1 MYVTAITA
9 ASNRN
14 HRRISWIARCLVRKK
29 EDDMPVIGHP
39 VALTVEKILFATDFS
54 ESSEKALAYVK
65 KLAHHFGSAVTAAH
79 VIDLTTATRSPE
91 AAMGFSMPDLREIG
105 EEGIRKVRR
114 ELRRDHIIE
123 NGVVLTGGNP
133 AASIVDFAAELKPDL
148 IVMGTRGKGNLE
160 RFILGSTAED
170 VLRHVSCPVLT
181 VGPQC
186 LIPEEADVSW
196 SHILYATDFT
206 PDTAHAALFAL
217 SLAQESKARVT
228 LCHIIP
234 ERMGDCADSLRNAFL
249 DELNCMIPE
258 AVREWCSPECVV
270 KQGEAP
276 TTILKLANDG
286 RADLIV
292 LGVRP
297 AIHIR
302 THAPA
307 GVTYKVL
314 AGARCPVLTI
324 CGNADVPWNGF
335 FG

>member
-1 MYVTAITA
+1 
-9 ASNRN
+9 
-14 HRRISWIARCLVRKK
+14 
-29 EDDMPVIGHP
+29 MPVIGHP

-65 KLAHHFGSAVTAAH
+65 KLAHHFDSAVTAAH
-79 VIDLTTATRSPE
+79 VIDLSLATRSPE
-91 AAMGFSMPDLREIG
+91 AAVGFSMPDLREMG

-114 ELRRDHIIE
+114 ELRQSHIIE
-123 NGVVLTGGNP
+123 KGIVLTGGNP
-133 AASIVDFAAELKPDL
+133 AASIAEFAQESQPDL
-148 IVMGTRGKGNLE
+148 IVMGTRGKGILE
-160 RFILGSTAED
+160 RFILGSTAEG

-186 LIPEEADVSW
+186 VVPEGSDISW

-217 SLAQESKARVT
+217 SLAEENKARVT

-234 ERMGDCADSLRNAFL
+234 ERMGDCADSLRDAFL
-249 DELNCMIPE
+249 DELNCMVPE
-258 AVREWCSPECVV
+258 EVRDWCSPQCVV
-270 KQGEAP
+270 KQGEASS
-276 TTILKLANDG
+276 TILKLANDG
-286 RADLIV
+286 NADLIV
-292 LGVRP
+292 MGVRP
-297 AIHIR
+297 AIHLR

-324 CGNADVPWNGF
+324 CGTAEVPWNGY

>member
-1 MYVTAITA
+1 ML
-9 ASNRN
+9 R
-14 HRRISWIARCLVRKK
+14 LRKK
-29 EDDMPVIGHP
+29 ENDMPVIGHP

-54 ESSEKALAYVK
+54 ASSEKALAYVK

-79 VIDLTTATRSPE
+79 VLDLSVVTASPE
-91 AAMGFSMPDLREIG
+91 AAMGYSMPDLREIG
-105 EEGIRKVRR
+105 EEGIRKVRHD
-114 ELRRDHIIE
+114 LRQNHIIE
-123 NGVVLTGGNP
+123 NGIVLTGGNP
-133 AASIVDFAAELKPDL
+133 AGSLIEFAQEFKPDL
-148 IVMGTRGKGNLE
+148 IVMGTRGKGKLE

-186 LIPEEADVSW
+186 IIPEGSDIFW

-217 SLAQESKARVT
+217 SLAEENKARVT

-234 ERMGDCADSLRNAFL
+234 QRMGDCADSLRDSFL
-249 DELNCMIPE
+249 DELNCMVPE
-258 AVREWCSPECVV
+258 EVREWCSPECVV

-276 TTILKLANDG
+276 ATILKLANDG
-286 RADLIV
+286 NADLIV
-292 LGVRP
+292 MGVRP
-297 AIHIR
+297 AIHLR

-314 AGARCPVLTI
+314 AAARCPVLTI
-324 CGNADVPWNGF
+324 CGSAEVPWNGY

>member
-1 MYVTAITA
+1 
-9 ASNRN
+9 
-14 HRRISWIARCLVRKK
+14 
-29 EDDMPVIGHP
+29 MPVIGHP

-65 KLAHHFGSAVTAAH
+65 KLAHHFDSGVTAAH
-79 VIDLTTATRSPE
+79 VIDLSLATRSPE
-91 AAMGFSMPDLREIG
+91 AAVGYSLPDLREIG
-105 EEGIRKVRR
+105 EEGIRKVRH
-114 ELRRDHIIE
+114 ELRLSHIMEKGI
-123 NGVVLTGGNP
+123 VLTGGNP
-133 AASIVDFAAELKPDL
+133 ARSIIEFAQEFQPDL
-148 IVMGTRGKGNLE
+148 IVMGTRGKGNME
-160 RFILGSTAED
+160 RFILGSTAEG

-186 LIPEEADVSW
+186 VVPEGSDISW

-217 SLAQESKARVT
+217 SLAQEDKARVT

-234 ERMGDCADSLRNAFL
+234 QRMGECADSLRDAFL
-249 DELNCMIPE
+249 DELNCMVPE
-258 AVREWCSPECVV
+258 EVREWCSPQCVV
-270 KQGEAP
+270 KQGEASS
-276 TTILKLANDG
+276 TILKLANDG
-286 RADLIV
+286 NADLIV
-292 LGVRP
+292 MGVRP
-297 AIHIR
+297 AIHLR

-324 CGNADVPWNGF
+324 CGTAEVPWNGY